1 MPHRRPWRTARIL
14 LLGLFGGVGAGL
26 GASAAAQQPGG
37 AERAQLCRLDWNHD
51 GRGDLA
57 VFAPS
62 GDRTSGDGASDDQEY
77 ELVVMYENEA
87 GYAWERLSESAPWDD
102 PALSCKTGDT
112 VTETVAGPGDAAPRT
127 FDTGGSYVEIA
138 QAEGA
143 AVAYFWD
150 GEVREVWTAD

>member
-1 MPHRRPWRTARIL
+1 MPQRRPLRTIPVL
-14 LLGLFGGVGAGL
+14 LLGLLGGVSAGPT
-26 GASAAAQQPGG
+26 APAAAQQPDA

-62 GDRTSGDGASDDQEY
+62 GDRVRGDQEY
-77 ELVVMYENEA
+77 ELVVMYESEE
-87 GYAWERLSESAPWDD
+87 GYAWERLSESAPWID

-112 VTETVAGPGDAAPRT
+112 VTETAAGRGDAPPRT

-143 AVAYFWD
+143 VVAYFWD
-150 GEVREVWTAD
+150 GEVREVWTSD